1 MEIIHE
7 NEYQDK
13 VKSGVVLVDFFANW
27 CAPCRMMTPILEEVA
42 EELAGAINIYKVD
55 VDEDEDLARKF
66 GIMSIPTI
74 YMRLRYFIG
83 TVLFIVSRALRELP
97 IISLRAHPPKV
108 PLWQLVMRLAVA

>member
-74 YMRLRYFIG
+74 YIYVDGVIKEKHLG
-83 TVLFIVSRALRELP
+83 
-97 IISLRAHPPKV
+97 
-108 PLWQLVMRLAVA
+108 LWMKEDLIDTIKKYI

>member
-1 MEIIHE
+1 MEIIHG
-7 NEYQDK
+7 NEYQEK

-74 YMRLRYFIG
+74 YIYVDGVIKEKHLG
-83 TVLFIVSRALRELP
+83 
-97 IISLRAHPPKV
+97 
-108 PLWQLVMRLAVA
+108 LWMKEDLIDTIKKYI

>member
-1 MEIIHE
+1 MEIINE

-42 EELAGAINIYKVD
+42 EELAESISIYKVD
-55 VDEDEDLARKF
+55 VDEDENLARKF

-74 YMRLRYFIG
+74 FVYVDGVIKEKHLG
-83 TVLFIVSRALRELP
+83 
-97 IISLRAHPPKV
+97 
-108 PLWQLVMRLAVA
+108 LWMKEDLIDTIKKYI